1 MPHPT
6 ADSVFEFGFKAEHAA
21 VEAGTLKTVFA
32 NGVPPD
38 QAPVSVTDVA
48 VLLAT
53 VPVIVTVV
61 VPTVV
66 LTVTVALA
74 YALTGMARLVSVAL
88 VSV

>member
-1 MPHPT
+1 MT

-21 VEAGTLKTVFA
+21 VEAGTLKAVPFA
-32 NGVPPD
+32 GVAPD
-38 QAPVSVTDVA
+38 QAPFSVTDVA

-66 LTVTVALA
+66 LTVTVSPT
-74 YALTGMARLVSVAL
+74 YALGVMARAVSVAL